1 MRGRAGSF
9 FILFGQIDQSR
20 VDPADSLTDTPYVGC
35 GIQTNNQTETTMFY
49 RVAVEVAIEFTNI
62 HGEWDCKE
70 RAEVCYIAAATP
82 AAAIEAA
89 HADLLAC
96 LESHT
101 NRVTFGASAATET
114 TEDAITNEIELAA

>member
-1 MRGRAGSF
+1 
-9 FILFGQIDQSR
+9 
-20 VDPADSLTDTPYVGC
+20 
-35 GIQTNNQTETTMFY
+35 MFY

>member
-1 MRGRAGSF
+1 M
-9 FILFGQIDQSR
+9 I
-20 VDPADSLTDTPYVGC
+20 
-35 GIQTNNQTETTMFY
+35 Y

-70 RAEVCYIAAATP
+70 RAEVCFMEATTP
-82 AAAIEAA
+82 EAAIKAA

-101 NRVTFGASAATET
+101 NRVTFGASVATQT
-114 TEDAITNEIELAA
+114 SEDAITNEIELAA